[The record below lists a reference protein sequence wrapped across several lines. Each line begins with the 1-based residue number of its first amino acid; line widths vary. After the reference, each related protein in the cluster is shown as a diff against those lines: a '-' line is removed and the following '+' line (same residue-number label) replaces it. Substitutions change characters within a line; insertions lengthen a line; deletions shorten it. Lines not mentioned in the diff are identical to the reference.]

1 MSQTENN
8 KTPLHIITGFLG
20 VGKTTAII
28 NLLSQRR
35 ETENIAVIVNEFG
48 EVGIDGSLIEAD
60 GKPFNLVEVPGG
72 CICCASNEMLMDYM
86 GFILNDIKPTR
97 IIIEPSGIARPSDLI
112 FQLKSSEYKSL
123 LDFRPVITLID
134 PALYHDEDFRDSLVF
149 DDQIESADIA
159 IITRTDLSTPE
170 KVIQIREELEAM
182 LPAKQLIIE
191 TTFGQISA
199 EILDLVA
206 DKQFSFRPGRKEKN
220 LPHDHSFYLGKGWI
234 WETGIFNDEKLSKL
248 FTQLAGEKRLLR
260 AKGIF
265 VTPENPVL
273 FEIAGGHFH
282 KRTSEFR
289 HENRF
294 DLIVHE
300 SDQKL
305 VVEIKEKLDLCIEPG
320 DIE

>member
-1 MSQTENN
+1 MNQTEIL
-8 KTPLHIITGFLG
+8 KIPLHIITGFLG
-20 VGKTTAII
+20 VGKTTTII
-28 NLLSQRR
+28 NLLSQKR

-86 GFILNDIKPTR
+86 GFILKDIKPTR

-123 LDFRPVITLID
+123 LEFRPIITLID
-134 PALYHDEDFRDSLVF
+134 PALFHDDEFRDSLVF

-159 IITRTDLSTPE
+159 IITRTDLSTPD
-170 KVIQIREELEAM
+170 KVLQIREELEAM

-191 TTFGQISA
+191 TSFGQISA

-220 LPHDHSFYLGKGWI
+220 LPHDHAFYLGKGWI
-234 WETGIFNDEKLSKL
+234 WESCLFNEKKLSDL
-248 FTQLAGEKRLLR
+248 FSSLAGEKRVLR

-265 VTPENPVL
+265 VTHETPAL

-282 KRTSEFR
+282 KRVSEFR
-289 HENRF
+289 HENRC
-294 DLIVHE
+294 DIIVHE
-300 SDQKL
+300 SDHNL
-305 VVEIKEKLDLCIEPG
+305 IAELKEKLDSCIEP
-320 DIE
+320 ETVA